1 MLYCSLFKYDIHN
14 DVLDTSYYC
23 YSLHVAGMAHHLSM
37 GAGEGPWGSAFSRSL
52 GHYPSPYL
60 PPHCGP
66 PGLHPPNF
74 PRMLA
79 LSAAAA
85 EHSLHQPPR
94 SKSESDTV
102 IRDKI
107 TWLITKHIKS
117 LNDIE
122 YSVRKT
128 PIFSSLYFLSTVHKV
143 LTWQPIETTLA
154 NSCI

>member
-1 MLYCSLFKYDIHN
+1 MQFKFGRIKKTTCHKGSHHIPAKLFYLFRVFILSFSLCWPGPMLYCSLFKYDIHN

-107 TWLITKHIKS
+107 T
-117 LNDIE
+117 
-122 YSVRKT
+122 
-128 PIFSSLYFLSTVHKV
+128 
-143 LTWQPIETTLA
+143 
-154 NSCI
+154 